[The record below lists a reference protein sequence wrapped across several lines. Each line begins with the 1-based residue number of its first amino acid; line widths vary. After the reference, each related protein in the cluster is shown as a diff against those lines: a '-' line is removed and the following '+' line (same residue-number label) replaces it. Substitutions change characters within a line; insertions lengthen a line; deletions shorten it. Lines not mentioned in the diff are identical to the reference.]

1 MISMDLNFIENNKIS
16 NLIFS
21 IINQNCQIN
30 SSQIKSKKDKSKLL
44 FQWEKNSILVKIQ
57 NFKISIFPI
66 SDRLNLSSF
75 Y

>member
-1 MISMDLNFIENNKIS
+1 MIPMDLNFIENNKIS

-44 FQWEKNSILVKIQ
+44 FQ
-57 NFKISIFPI
+57 
-66 SDRLNLSSF
+66 
-75 Y
+75 